1 MPTVSWKTHP
11 KISFI
16 IPAERVCRIPIVA
29 IRWRHSFIGR
39 GNHNTQKN
47 IVDPLSMFRTHKC
60 KWWKAYDSECSELTN
75 VSGERHMIVTRRHL
89 IATMG
94 IRQTRSAGIIN
105 EIFGCVFQLTVG
117 IAMGNNCALLIAGL
131 FRKDYS
137 YEVDFMQEFL
147 KKWRLVTI
155 ICLSPLTFVS
165 SEHSLSYAFHHLH
178 LWVRNILKGST
189 IFFWV
194 LWFPLPIKLSA
205 MISVEY
211 SVYGLWGIN
220 SMLITDNQII
230 LHRNSNC
237 NNKTGRWRSP
247 G

>member
-1 MPTVSWKTHP
+1 M
-11 KISFI
+11 
-16 IPAERVCRIPIVA
+16 AD
-29 IRWRHSFIGR
+29 SFIGR
-39 GNHNTQKN
+39 GNHNTQQN

-60 KWWKAYDSECSELTN
+60 KWWKAYDIECSELTN

-147 KKWRLVTI
+147 KKNDRKLGW
-155 ICLSPLTFVS
+155 SFNFVFLYMIMS
-165 SEHSLSYAFHHLH
+165 FGSE
-178 LWVRNILKGST
+178 WVI
-189 IFFWV
+189 V
-194 LWFPLPIKLSA
+194 
-205 MISVEY
+205 V
-211 SVYGLWGIN
+211 
-220 SMLITDNQII
+220 
-230 LHRNSNC
+230 
-237 NNKTGRWRSP
+237 
-247 G
+247 